1 MGGFPALVVC
11 DDGAAVSEG
20 EGVEAIAG
28 SGFVAAAEDG
38 AAAFAVGCVHI
49 KKRRGGKAD
58 TQLCNDS
65 TSGNKKEKLQPTMR
79 RFQR

>member
-28 SGFVAAAEDG
+28 SGFRDA
-38 AAAFAVGCVHI
+38 
-49 KKRRGGKAD
+49 
-58 TQLCNDS
+58 
-65 TSGNKKEKLQPTMR
+65 P
-79 RFQR
+79 